1 MSLEHHYFFFQAED
15 GIRDFH
21 VTGVQTCVL
30 PICGRVL
37 EQMSFGQSTPAD
49 VERVFGAADER
60 PPDGSLVYRTEDRR
74 RRETESVT
82 FRFEGGVLSRICRTR
97 SQ

>member
-1 MSLEHHYFFFQAED
+1 VTVLAACGEQAERRATRPP
-15 GIRDFH
+15 IR
-21 VTGVQTCVL
+21 
-30 PICGRVL
+30 GRVL

-82 FRFEGGVLSRICRTR
+82 FRFEGGVLSRICRSR
-97 SQ
+97 PQ

>member
-1 MSLEHHYFFFQAED
+1 MAVLAACGGEAERHATRPP
-15 GIRDFH
+15 IR
-21 VTGVQTCVL
+21 
-30 PICGRVL
+30 GRAL

-60 PPDGSLVYRTEDRR
+60 PPDGSLVYRTEDRHAG

-82 FRFEGGVLSRICRTR
+82 FRFEGGVLSRICRNR